1 MRKRVLLAAAIST
14 SLTFSGTVVAGP
26 ISQKFDDVAMA
37 SARRAETAALARANQ
52 QKVESLSRSVARVD
66 LSSQTAASIKTAP
79 FPPPALPNVP
89 GVGRT
94 PSYHPSVAARAS
106 VRSFDSGHRFPHSFD
121 KEILG
126 ATPKIQAD
134 GSYLYRKPGAVNGTA
149 GNYELAINPE
159 GNHIFHRTFKRDK

>member
-1 MRKRVLLAAAIST
+1 MRKTVLLAAAFST

-52 QKVESLSRSVARVD
+52 QKVESLSRSIARVD

-94 PSYHPSVAARAS
+94 PSYLPRIADRAS
-106 VRSFDSGHRFPHSFD
+106 VRSFDKGHRFPYSFD

-126 ATPKIQAD
+126 AQPTMRSD
-134 GSYLYRKPGAVNGTA
+134 GSYLYRKPGTLNGTA
-149 GNYELAINPE
+149 GNYEVTVNPE
-159 GNHIFHRTFKRDK
+159 GNHIFHRTFKRDN